1 MLIIFHNT
9 LNVVIKLAFE
19 NTKKKTLNLR
29 PSELRIASISDSLH

>member
-19 NTKKKTLNLR
+19 NTKKKLLI
-29 PSELRIASISDSLH
+29 SELRIESISDSLH